1 MKVVLLSTLSLFLLT
16 GCDNFQ
22 LMQQNKN
29 KLLNTLDQG
38 NQGTPTIPVKNMPA
52 IPDETKETPPAKNPP
67 VVAPAP
73 ATSPTPAPA
82 PAPAPEAA
90 PAPVPAATTPTENPP
105 VVMPI
110 PAPPE
115 KETPAVAATPTTPE
129 TPEKKAEDK
138 KSTSTEKTAEK
149 SADKPAAAKSEA
161 APIAEAAQTAYGA
174 NAVTLTEYINYQ
186 NTLSH
191 FLTAEKKSAAGTRV
205 FPEGTQAG
213 DVKLSFSG
221 TVQDFN
227 ISIMNKD
234 KLTVEFKSLNIDLSG
249 LYSSK
254 SGDYRLNAVCIGAKC
269 DLLFIQIVKADAD
282 KIVEN
287 YPTVLKLVNGK
298 YEIATFKKPAEY
310 ATENNALKAS
320 GKTIKFVP
328 QLQVAKN
335 LNEHVGAYGD
345 KIVTALQAEVAQ
357 SETLAYSDLVLGAR
371 HLRTESLKPRI
382 TRENGKLVLNAQLE
396 YTGPKKPIVFK
407 GEISADSVSAPILTG
422 TEMSLQVKAIVKG
435 QIFALNFVN
444 VNFKSQIPNVTA
456 GFQTLLCSLLEEENN
471 QFTFCTPIEA
481 KSVFNDENVIEGN
494 MKQKVRAAK

>member
-1 MKVVLLSTLSLFLLT
+1 MKVILLSTLSLFLLT

-22 LMQQNKN
+22 LMQQGKN

-38 NQGTPTIPVKNMPA
+38 NQGTPNHNIPIKT
-52 IPDETKETPPAKNPP
+52 PDETTAPPAEEKPP
-67 VVAPAP
+67 VVSPAPAPSVAPAP
-73 ATSPTPAPA
+73 AAAAPA
-82 PAPAPEAA
+82 PAAEE
-90 PAPVPAATTPTENPP
+90 PAAKPDTQTPP
-105 VVMPI
+105 VAMPI

-115 KETPAVAATPTTPE
+115 KPAEKETPAATTPTTPVKVE
-129 TPEKKAEDK
+129 EKKPTTAAAEK
-138 KSTSTEKTAEK
+138 PSEKPAEK
-149 SADKPAAAKSEA
+149 SADKPAAETPAH
-161 APIAEAAQTAYGA
+161 GA
-174 NAVTLTEYINYQ
+174 NVVTLSEYINYQ

-191 FLTAEKKSAAGTRV
+191 FLTAEKKSAAGLRV
-205 FPEGTQAG
+205 FPEGIQAG
-213 DVKLSFSG
+213 DVKMSFSG
-221 TVQDFN
+221 TAQDFN
-227 ISIMNKD
+227 ISISTKD
-234 KLTVEFKSLNIDLSG
+234 KLTVEFKNLNIDLSG
-249 LYSSK
+249 LYSSR
-254 SGDYRLNAVCIGAKC
+254 SGDYRLNGICIGAKC
-269 DLLFIQIVKADAD
+269 DLLFIQIVKTDAD

-287 YPTVLKLVNGK
+287 YPTVLKLVNGQ

-345 KIVTALQAEVAQ
+345 KIVAALQAEVAQ

-371 HLRTESLKPRI
+371 HLRMESLKPRI

-396 YTGPKKPIVFK
+396 YTGPKKPVVFK
-407 GEISADSVSAPILTG
+407 GEISADSTSKPILTG
-422 TEMSLQVKAIVKG
+422 TEMSVQVKAIVKG

-481 KSVFNDENVIEGN
+481 KSVFNDDSVIEGN
-494 MKQKVRAAK
+494 AKQKVRATK